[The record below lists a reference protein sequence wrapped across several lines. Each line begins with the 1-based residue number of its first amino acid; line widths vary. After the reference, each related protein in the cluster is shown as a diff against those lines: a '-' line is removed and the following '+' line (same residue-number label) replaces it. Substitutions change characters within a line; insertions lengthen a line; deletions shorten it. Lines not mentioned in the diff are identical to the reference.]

1 MGWFSKKSSSV
12 TVMPGAV
19 KVDKPSAVKAQPK
32 QPDQRT
38 QELKEQQA
46 DRKAQSDAATKHA
59 SLFGGYQETPF
70 ALTGARN
77 YEQQIWKLSTQV
89 YDVAPGYAIAEPDN
103 PDNPDA
109 VRVEALGLIVG
120 YVPKAKCKR
129 IKRIGDNVPVLV
141 ILDHYSSLTKV
152 EIAVRGIF

>member
-1 MGWFSKKSSSV
+1 MGWFKRYQDRVLVKPETTAAQKTSV
-12 TVMPGAV
+12 M
-19 KVDKPSAVKAQPK
+19 K
-32 QPDQRT
+32 QPAQKE
-38 QELKEQQA
+38 QQHALKLKEQQA
-46 DRKAQSDAATKHA
+46 DRKAQSDSATKHA

-77 YEQQIWKLSTQV
+77 HEQAIWKLSTQV

-109 VRVEALGLIVG
+109 VRVEALGLVVG

-129 IKRIGDNVPVLV
+129 IKRMGDKVKVLV
-141 ILDHYSSLTKV
+141 ILDHYSSPTKV